1 MEAGPQKEYKMDLGL
16 LGKKVLITGSS
27 QGIGKSIAYSF
38 LEEGADVV
46 ITSRKKSQLDELE
59 AELRRKYGENRVI
72 STTCDCSD
80 NNSLYYLNSFISSR
94 WGLLDIV
101 VANVGCGVSVS
112 DAIPSDERWVQT
124 WSSNFESALY
134 TSRIFLPMLEKSN
147 GNLLFISSITALE
160 AFGAPVDYS
169 TAKTAIIALAK
180 NMARKLAP
188 TVRVNVIAPGNVF
201 FDGGSWDEKI
211 QQDKER
217 LNEIIKSTVPM
228 NRFATP
234 QEIADSAVFLCSDRA
249 SFITGTTLVIDGG
262 QTAGVM

>member
-134 TSRIFLPMLEKSN
+134 TSRIFLPILEKSN

-169 TAKTAIIALAK
+169 TAKTAVNAFAK
-180 NMARKLAP
+180 NIARKVANN
-188 TVRVNVIAPGNVF
+188 VRVNVVAPGNIKF
-201 FDGGSWDEKI
+201 TDNPWDKKSKSNPKLVKKLI
-211 QQDKER
+211 KE
-217 LNEIIKSTVPM
+217 TVPM
-228 NRFATP
+228 NRFGTP
-234 QEIADSAVFLCSDRA
+234 DEIADAVVFMCSKRA
-249 SFITGTTLVIDGG
+249 SFITGSTLVVDGG
-262 QTAGVM
+262 QTVKVL